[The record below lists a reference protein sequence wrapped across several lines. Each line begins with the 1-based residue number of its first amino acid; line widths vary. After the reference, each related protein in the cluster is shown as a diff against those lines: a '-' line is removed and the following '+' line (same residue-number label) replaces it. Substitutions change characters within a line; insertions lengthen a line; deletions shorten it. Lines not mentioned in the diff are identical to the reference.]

1 MECFQQEAITDATLL
16 PNMKDTLEAIQIAKQ
31 YDLPIGLHLNLT
43 EGPPIAPTDQ
53 VASLLDN
60 GYVQFQKSLISKE
73 HSLENFVQEKRLKK
87 D

>member
-60 GYVQFQKSLISKE
+60 GYVHSKNRSSLKNILWKISY
-73 HSLENFVQEKRLKK
+73 KRSA
-87 D
+87 